1 MGPGFFSPKIFV
13 LYWGIAINNVVIVSG
28 EQQRDSAIRIHVS
41 ILSPNSPLGSLN
53 GHISV
58 SQFALELPFI
68 KSERKKIGIA
78 EQPGQALQWKEC
90 GIWIHTHGDATSEL
104 LLCEYLLPQLY
115 IGVTG
120 IGLL

>member
-1 MGPGFFSPKIFV
+1 MAGTISVQFTIVSLEPSR
-13 LYWGIAINNVVIVSG
+13 INNPQLMFNKYI
-28 EQQRDSAIRIHVS
+28 DS

-115 IGVTG
+115 FGVTG